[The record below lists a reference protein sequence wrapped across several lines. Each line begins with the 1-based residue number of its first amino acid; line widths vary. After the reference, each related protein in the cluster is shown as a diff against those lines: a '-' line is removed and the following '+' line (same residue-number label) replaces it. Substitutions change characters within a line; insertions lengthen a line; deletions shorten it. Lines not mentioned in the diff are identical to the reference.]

1 MWSPLAVWG
10 KLCCFPLG
18 VGLFQVGVGRRSPTG
33 TWSSLGTVGDTATSQ
48 LSPCMSQNQPLPP
61 RPTEFP
67 GGQAFVISISVPS
80 LCFVK
85 ILFLSFCL
93 LFYCSLPPVLK
104 EFCEAYLLL
113 LTWPH
118 CSPWSTFLSQ
128 RWTAG
133 KTKYLSTWW
142 QKDTPGEQKSPGLQP
157 GLLRPVS
164 FYPLIQAYPPL
175 FPLFFLPLFLI
186 SDFVCYTLLAW
197 PSQSFR
203 NTYTCI

>member
-1 MWSPLAVWG
+1 MYPSFQRAIMEDSPLSLPQRWNFYITEGQEWKLPFVVSFSSLG

-93 LFYCSLPPVLK
+93 LFYCFLPPVLK

-113 LTWPH
+113 LT
-118 CSPWSTFLSQ
+118 
-128 RWTAG
+128 
-133 KTKYLSTWW
+133 
-142 QKDTPGEQKSPGLQP
+142 
-157 GLLRPVS
+157 
-164 FYPLIQAYPPL
+164 
-175 FPLFFLPLFLI
+175 
-186 SDFVCYTLLAW
+186 
-197 PSQSFR
+197 
-203 NTYTCI
+203 